1 MMPIKP
7 TPRILDDR
15 TITAMVAKPAQQ
27 FTATRLLTLRLP
39 DGVGRGLASGCYF
52 LARCGAQT
60 DLERAENWQM
70 YLRRP
75 LFVVMPASGADEN
88 GCWEFALASNTMPG
102 DRWLGELEA
111 GATINLLGPLGRG
124 FTLQP
129 LSRNLLLLADFAHAP
144 LLLASIDPMLNRG
157 GQVTLLLR
165 TVDKELNE
173 LRTRLPIPVELR
185 LAATEDEWQQ
195 QLAETIRWADQI
207 CAVLPTPSYTALAV
221 TTRNIRFRLD
231 ANFAQV
237 FVHADLACGVGAC
250 LACVTP
256 LHDGSYTRV
265 CIHGPVFDL
274 ARLAGPG

>member
-1 MMPIKP
+1 MMSTEP

-15 TITAMVAKPAQQ
+15 TITAVVAKSAQQ
-27 FTATRLLTLRLP
+27 FSTTRLLRLLLP
-39 DGVGRGLASGCYF
+39 GEVDAGLASGCYF

-102 DRWLGELEA
+102 DRWLSALKT
-111 GATINLLGPLGRG
+111 GASVNLLGPLGRG
-124 FTLQP
+124 FTRQP
-129 LSRNLLLLADFAHAP
+129 LARNLLLLADLAHAP
-144 LLLASIDPMLNRG
+144 LLLATIEPMLNRG

-165 TVDKELNE
+165 TENKELNE

-185 LAATEDEWQQ
+185 LAATANDWQQ
-195 QLAETIRWADQI
+195 QLVETVRWADQI
-207 CAVLPTPSYTALAV
+207 FAALPDSYSLLAA
-221 TTRNIRFRLD
+221 TIRNTRVRLE

-237 FVHADLACGVGAC
+237 FVRADLACGVGAC

-256 LHDGSYTRV
+256 LPDGSHTRV
-265 CIHGPVFDL
+265 CIHGPVLDL
-274 ARLAGPG
+274 TRLAGSG